1 MKPIVLENGYVRLV
15 PDKGKVMEY
24 AADGRPYSDVVC
36 KENEVKDYREV
47 TK

>member
-1 MKPIVLENGYVRLV
+1 MELIKLENGYVRLI
-15 PDKGKVMEY
+15 PEKGKVIEY